1 MIVMITMIIY
11 DGSNLQNNFKTSL
24 LQLHNLDIQP
34 L

>member
-24 LQLHNLDIQP
+24 LHVHILDI
-34 L
+34 